1 MKKTEAAAA
10 CQLRRQIL
18 PTPVWKTMIDRNT
31 GLTAWLERSWMADNA
46 FPAALAS
53 GDAWRRIPLP
63 LLRQLEASLC
73 HGHSALLALDLG
85 GIERETREQV
95 GLSRKIA
102 GEIRRGTESTASVW
116 ETEVETR
123 ASASAERAPEMPEEL
138 ARVISRVLQALRL
151 QTALLARARGKLRVL
166 ANMLA
171 DPSVTYGPLPARTDD
186 RAQAFDCHRG
196 GEI

>member
-1 MKKTEAAAA
+1 M
-10 CQLRRQIL
+10 
-18 PTPVWKTMIDRNT
+18 
-31 GLTAWLERSWMADNA
+31 MADNA
-46 FPAALAS
+46 FPAALASS

-73 HGHSALLALDLG
+73 HGHSALLALDLA
-85 GIERETREQV
+85 GIDRETREQV

-102 GEIRRGTESTASVW
+102 GEIRRGTESTVSVR

-123 ASASAERAPEMPEEL
+123 APASAERAPEMLEEL

-171 DPSVTYGPLPARTDD
+171 DPSVTYGPLPARTDV
-186 RAQAFDCHRG
+186 RARAFDCHRG